1 MKKFLSFV
9 LALILVMSMVAGMVS
24 CDTTDDPSDTTQ
36 TGITE
41 LEEAKT
47 NAKSALDSYVNAE
60 DYRDSE
66 KALLETTIANGKTAI
81 DSATT
86 TADVTAA
93 LNSAKALIDAI
104 KTDAVLTSEE
114 LVAAKNTAKTVLD
127 GYVSAESYRE
137 AQKAELATAI
147 ANGKTAIDES
157 ADITAVSTALNNAKA
172 AIDAIKTDADLTSEE
187 LLAAKNT
194 AKAELEM
201 LKKEI

>member
-1 MKKFLSFV
+1 MCV
-9 LALILVMSMVAGMVS
+9 
-24 CDTTDDPSDTTQ
+24 Q
-36 TGITE
+36 TEITE

-66 KALLETTIANGKTAI
+66 KTLLETTIANGKTAI

-137 AQKAELATAI
+137 AQKAELAHIYLRSHENHNPQRT
-147 ANGKTAIDES
+147 ES
-157 ADITAVSTALNNAKA
+157 DRRLYH
-172 AIDAIKTDADLTSEE
+172 
-187 LLAAKNT
+187 
-194 AKAELEM
+194 
-201 LKKEI
+201 

>member
-66 KALLETTIANGKTAI
+66 KTLLETTIANGKTAI

-86 TADVTAA
+86 SADVTAA

-104 KTDAVLTSEE
+104 KTGADQ
-114 LVAAKNTAKTVLD
+114 
-127 GYVSAESYRE
+127 GPYRG
-137 AQKAELATAI
+137 ARRPA
-147 ANGKTAIDES
+147 
-157 ADITAVSTALNNAKA
+157 
-172 AIDAIKTDADLTSEE
+172 
-187 LLAAKNT
+187 
-194 AKAELEM
+194 
-201 LKKEI
+201 